1 MSDLTMIQ
9 EPENAIGYVPS
20 PWSVGFG
27 GAPVD
32 PNDDIPMDWPEIK
45 SEKNEIIVLTFP
57 KKCDTI

>member
-1 MSDLTMIQ
+1 MSDWTMIH

-45 SEKNEIIVLTFP
+45 SEKNAN
-57 KKCDTI
+57 CDWL